1 MNFFEYTSL
10 HSRPSIAAA
19 PFGLDAAR
27 NLRRTGSHR
36 SGLMS
41 CDLALDPEREPP
53 IGAHMVTPRRGYTHH
68 GIYAGRGRVVQYGA
82 LSRGLRR
89 GPVEQVPLSQFAQGR
104 AIWICLH
111 ESRGLDRAQDP
122 NGGKSKAIPKSYSIT
137 PRQTSRNAGRGRHAA
152 PRVSSALAALKAS
165 VSRGEIR

>member
-1 MNFFEYTSL
+1 MNFFEYISL

-27 NLRRTGSHR
+27 SLRRKDSHR

-41 CDLALDPEREPP
+41 CDIALDPEREPP

-68 GIYAGRGRVVQYGA
+68 GIYVGRGRVVQYGG

-89 GPVEQVPLSQFAQGR
+89 GPVGQVPLWHFSHGR
-104 AIWICLH
+104 TIWIRLH
-111 ESRGLDRAQDP
+111 
-122 NGGKSKAIPKSYSIT
+122 
-137 PRQTSRNAGRGRHAA
+137 A
-152 PRVSSALAALKAS
+152 PRGPAGPDS
-165 VSRGEIR
+165 VR